1 MNDRENDSYQ
11 RLETAWHDALRAA
24 LRPVWRG
31 LILVALLGAGT
42 LLMRSRDLHR
52 TQERTA
58 ASAIA
63 LCEMVNANRAVLEDV
78 LVNLAQ
84 PRPAPLGST
93 PEQVAVR
100 EQTNVV
106 AAEWRDRNLA
116 KMRRLTQRCG
126 DLPKNDE
133 PVLVAVPTPPP
144 SAPRP
149 VQAPGGPV
157 TPVQAAAQ
165 GPPGQPGPKGDTGQP
180 GAPGQD
186 GAPGPIGP
194 SGPAGPRGEQGEPG
208 QPGIPGLLL
217 SPAPEPTP
225 EPMPNMDPA
234 PDPGSAADPL
244 GLCALGLCP

>member
-1 MNDRENDSYQ
+1 MSDREDDSYQ

-42 LLMRSRDLHR
+42 LLMRSRDLQR

-63 LCEMVNANRAVLEDV
+63 LCEMVNANRSVLEDV

-84 PRPAPLGST
+84 PRPAPPGST

-100 EQTNVV
+100 EETNVV

-126 DLPKNDE
+126 DLPKDDE

-149 VQAPGGPV
+149 VQVPGGGAV
-157 TPVQAAAQ
+157 TPAQAAAQ
-165 GPPGQPGPKGDTGQP
+165 GPPGP
-180 GAPGQD
+180 
-186 GAPGPIGP
+186 
-194 SGPAGPRGEQGEPG
+194 QGEPG
-208 QPGIPGLLL
+208 GLGAQGPPGARGPEGEEGERGPPGFDGLPGPPGPQGPPGFPGAILGFP
-217 SPAPEPTP
+217 SPSPSPE
-225 EPMPNMDPA
+225 PA
-234 PDPGSAADPL
+234 PDPLAPIVCLVG
-244 GLCALGLCP
+244 CP